1 MKAKEIM
8 TSDIVSVCED
18 TSIKEVARKMRDED
32 IGSVPVEDNNQL
44 IGIVTDRDIVLKT
57 IAEDVNVENA
67 KCKDIMTKDVVTA
80 TPDMNVKD
88 VADLMSHNQVKRIPV
103 VEDKNVVGIISLKDL
118 SQARTYEDE
127 AGEVLNDITEDDYDR
142 FS

>member
-8 TSDIVSVCED
+8 TSDIVSVNED
-18 TSIKEVARKMRDED
+18 TSIKEAARKMRDED
-32 IGSVPVEDNNQL
+32 VGSIPVEDNNEL
-44 IGIVTDRDIVLKT
+44 VGIITDRDIVLKT
-57 IAEDVNVENA
+57 IAEDLNAQDA
-67 KCKDIMTKDVVTA
+67 KCKDIMSKDVITA

-118 SQARTYEDE
+118 SQARAFEDE
-127 AGEVLNDITEDDYDR
+127 AGEVLNDITEDDHNTFR
-142 FS
+142 

>member
-8 TSDIVSVCED
+8 KSNIISVCED
-18 TSIKEVARKMRDED
+18 TSIKEAAKKMRDED

-44 IGIVTDRDIVLKT
+44 VGIVTDRDIVLKT
-57 IAEDVNVENA
+57 VAEDMNIDST
-67 KCKDIMTKDVVTA
+67 KCRDIMSKDVVTA

-118 SQARTYEDE
+118 SQAKTYENE

>member
-18 TSIKEVARKMRDED
+18 TTIKEAARKMRDED

-44 IGIVTDRDIVLKT
+44 VGIVTDRDIVLKT

-118 SQARTYEDE
+118 SQAGTYEDE